1 VKHVDRD
8 RVNRI
13 DAAFASLRAQGRM
26 ALITYLTVGYP
37 SLDATPALVEAVA
50 RAGADLVELGLPF
63 SDPLADGPTIQAAS
77 QAALKQGMTV
87 RRALAAAAAA
97 RRRTEVPLLVM
108 TYLNPVL
115 SFGLDAFCRQAVEAG
130 IDGLIVPD
138 LPPEEAGELRQLAKQ
153 AGLDLAFFVAPT
165 STPQRIKAAC
175 AAATGFIYCV
185 ALTGVT
191 GAREQLDPAVVPLV
205 RRVKAETSLPV
216 VVGFGLS
223 RPEHLRA
230 LRGVADG
237 AIVASALLDA
247 IAREPAD
254 AVGAA
259 TRFVHALGHG

>member
-1 VKHVDRD
+1 MS
-8 RVNRI
+8 RI
-13 DAAFASLRAQGRM
+13 DDAFRDIGRQGRL
-26 ALITYLTVGYP
+26 ALITYLTAGYP
-37 SLDATPALVEAVA
+37 SMDATPALVDAVA
-50 RAGADLVELGLPF
+50 RAGADMVELGIPF

-77 QAALKQGMTV
+77 QAALHQGATV
-87 RRALAAAAAA
+87 ARALQAVEAA
-97 RRRTEVPLLVM
+97 RRRTTVPLLVM
-108 TYLNPVL
+108 TYVNPVL
-115 SFGLDAFCRQAVEAG
+115 AFGVDAFCRQAREAG

-138 LPPEEAGELRQLAKQ
+138 LPPEEAGELSQAARRHNLA
-153 AGLDLAFFVAPT
+153 LVFFVAPT
-165 STPQRIKAAC
+165 STPARITAAC

-191 GAREQLDPAVVPLV
+191 GARDQLDPAVVPLV
-205 RRVKAETSLPV
+205 RSVKAQTTLPV

-247 IAREPAD
+247 IAKEPGD

-259 TRFVHALGHG
+259 SRFVRSLGVS